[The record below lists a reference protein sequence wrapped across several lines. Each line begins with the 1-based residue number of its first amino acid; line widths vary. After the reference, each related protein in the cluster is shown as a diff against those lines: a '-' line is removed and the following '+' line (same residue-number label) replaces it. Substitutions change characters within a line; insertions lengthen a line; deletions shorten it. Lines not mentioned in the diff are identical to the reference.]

1 MIRSVLLTLIIAGL
15 TSSCALRRGSSKPK
29 VTNGKRTTQY
39 PAVVEIKNGTSRC
52 TATFIRP
59 NTLLTA
65 AHCVENNER
74 PILVPD
80 LSIASNTVVVHPDY
94 KGGPAMPPHDLAF
107 IFFPDDVGDQTLSF
121 KLEPA
126 AEGDPVQLIGFGDN
140 QYFEGT
146 DSSGSGIK
154 RIGNN
159 QIDKIEDGAIALLG
173 QTGANA
179 TDATSPDGTRSALGS
194 GDSGGPLLSKKG
206 EVIGIAAFV
215 KRESANDV
223 RSYYTSLASET
234 AFIESTLAN
243 NVTVE
248 PASFLKKCRASIKIP
263 SVKTIMQRSGD
274 DGSCDTAY
282 AYLTTIT
289 TLSLSSDDTV
299 AAEFDLSLI
308 ADITWL
314 TNIQVDGVKLSNFE
328 AIRGITGLER
338 LALKNT
344 GVTNLSPL
352 AQNLNLIVVT
362 VDEGNDLPTNSLE
375 DLPNLAAVAVNGKSI
390 SPKNSMRERILG
402 GTWARECHRP
412 LDSSID
418 QYLREAVMYDA
429 QIGSIEFVGH
439 LYTDASCSKKP
450 AMTIKSNYML
460 RKLLPT
466 STDKTFSLDLAP
478 QISRRSLIVNDD
490 SWMPSKMRD
499 AIRSEC
505 SYEIGKVITSCEFNG
520 SLYPFTTIR
529 RDGKQLLIGTSSK
542 DGNADGKSAAKRY
555 TRIDPNQF
563 LQISSSQDYG
573 FFNNF

>member
-1 MIRSVLLTLIIAGL
+1 MIRSALLTIIIAAL

-39 PAVVEIKNGTSRC
+39 PAVVEIRNGTSRC
-52 TATFIRP
+52 TGTFIRP
-59 NTLLTA
+59 NTLITA
-65 AHCVENNER
+65 AHCVSNREL
-74 PILVPD
+74 PIFVPA
-80 LSIASNTVVVHPDY
+80 LNVASNNVVVHPDY
-94 KGGPAMPPHDLAF
+94 TGGPAMPPHDLAF
-107 IFFPDDVGDQTLSF
+107 VFFPDDVGDQTLSI
-121 KLEPA
+121 KLDPA

-146 DSSGSGIK
+146 DSAGSGIK
-154 RIGNN
+154 RIGTN
-159 QIDKIEDGAIALLG
+159 QIEKVENGAIALLG

-206 EVIGIAAFV
+206 DVIGIAAFV

-248 PASFLKKCRASIKIP
+248 PASFLKKCRDSIKSP

-282 AYLTTIT
+282 AYLATIT
-289 TLSLSSDDTV
+289 TLTLSPDDTV
-299 AAEFDLSLI
+299 AREFDLSLI

-314 TNIQVDGVKLSNFE
+314 TNIQADGVKLSNFD
-328 AIRGITGLER
+328 AIGGITKLER
-338 LALKNT
+338 VTLKNT

-352 AQNLNLIVVT
+352 AHSYSLIAVT
-362 VDEGNDLPTNSLE
+362 VDESNDLPTNSLD
-375 DLPNLAAVAVNGKSI
+375 DLPNLAAITVNGKSI
-390 SPKNSMRERILG
+390 STKNFMRERILG

-412 LDSSID
+412 VDSSID
-418 QYLREAVMYDA
+418 QFLREVIMYDP
-429 QIGSIEFVGH
+429 QISSIEYVGH
-439 LYTDASCSKKP
+439 LYSEAGCTKKP
-450 AMTIKSNYML
+450 SLTIKNNYL
-460 RKLLPT
+460 VSKLIPNAA
-466 STDKTFSLDLAP
+466 DKTFSLDIAP
-478 QISRRSLIVNDD
+478 QLSRRSLTVYDD

-505 SYEIGKVITSCEFNG
+505 RYEIGKPTTSCEFYG

-529 RDGKQLLIGTSSK
+529 RDGKQLLIGISAENGK
-542 DGNADGKSAAKRY
+542 PDGKSAAERY
-555 TRIDPNQF
+555 TRIDPNQV
-563 LQISSSQDYG
+563 LQISDTPNYSY
-573 FFNNF
+573 FNNF